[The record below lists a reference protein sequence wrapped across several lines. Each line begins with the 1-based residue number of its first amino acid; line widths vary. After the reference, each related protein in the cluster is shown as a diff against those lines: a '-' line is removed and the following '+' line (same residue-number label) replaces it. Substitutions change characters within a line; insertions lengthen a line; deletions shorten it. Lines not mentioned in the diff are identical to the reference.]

1 MFQVL
6 AFIKYW
12 LRQVD
17 EHSLHPPFIFN
28 LYNEV
33 IKTAYSNHIEEIE
46 RLRAKLL
53 QDQTEV
59 NLIDFGAGSRVND
72 ETQRRVAEIAKNS
85 STPTKFSA
93 LLLALIKHF
102 EYKSI
107 FELGTSFGL
116 NTLYLSE
123 EESSMITT
131 FEGDPTLAKIA
142 HQNFESLGRKNISI
156 VEGNINETLEN
167 QVSQVQK
174 IDLAYIDANHRYEP
188 TLRYYEL
195 IRKKCHEKSLI
206 VIDDIHW
213 SKEMNQVWNE
223 IKNRPE
229 VRISIDLFEGGL
241 LFFDSKLTQGDYV
254 LKF

>member
-33 IKTAYSNHIEEIE
+33 IKTASSNHIEEIE
-46 RLRAKLL
+46 RLRAKLH

-59 NLIDFGAGSRVND
+59 DLIDFGAGSRVSNG
-72 ETQRRVAEIAKNS
+72 TKRQVAEIARNS
-85 STPTKFSA
+85 STPAKFSA

-107 FELGTSFGL
+107 FELGTSLGL
-116 NTLYLSE
+116 NTLYLSQN
-123 EESSMITT
+123 ESSKITT
-131 FEGDPTLAKIA
+131 FEGDPTLTKIA
-142 HQNFESLGRKNISI
+142 QQNFSSFRKKNISI
-156 VEGNINETLEN
+156 IEGNLDETLEK
-167 QVSQVQK
+167 QVSEVK
-174 IDLAYIDANHRYEP
+174 SIDLAYIDANHRYEP
-188 TLRYYEL
+188 TLHYYEL
-195 IRKKCHEKSLI
+195 IRSKCHEKSLI
-206 VIDDIHW
+206 VLDDIHW
-213 SKEMNQVWNE
+213 SKEMNLAWNE

-229 VRISIDLFEGGL
+229 VMISIDLFEGGL
-241 LFFDSKLTQGDYV
+241 LFFDPKLTEGDYV

>member
-33 IKTAYSNHIEEIE
+33 IKTASSNRLEKIES
-46 RLRAKLL
+46 LRAKLL

-59 NLIDFGAGSRVND
+59 DLIDFGAGSRVNNG
-72 ETQRRVAEIAKNS
+72 TKRQVAEIARNS
-85 STPTKFSA
+85 STPAKFSA

-102 EYKSI
+102 EYRSI
-107 FELGTSFGL
+107 FELGTSLGL

-123 EESSMITT
+123 EESSRITT
-131 FEGDPTLAKIA
+131 FEGDPTLTKIA
-142 HQNFESLGRKNISI
+142 QQNFESLGRKNISI
-156 VEGNINETLEN
+156 VEGNIDETLKK
-167 QVSQVQK
+167 QVSQVK
-174 IDLAYIDANHRYEP
+174 SIDLAYIDANHCYEP

-195 IRKKCHEKSLI
+195 IRKKCHEKSL
-206 VIDDIHW
+206 VVFDDIHW
-213 SKEMNQVWNE
+213 SKEMNLAWHE
-223 IKNRPE
+223 LKNRPE

-241 LFFDSKLTQGDYV
+241 LFFDPKLTQGDYV